1 MAARLAY
8 PWFYGLISAR
18 LDADGQLEL
27 DAALGDAAAAAQRTE
42 RRLEA
47 AEAIGIEIG

>member
-8 PWFYGLISAR
+8 PWIYGLISAR

-27 DAALGDAAAAAQRTE
+27 DAALGDRAAAEQRTAA
-42 RRLEA
+42 RRETA
-47 AEAIGIEIG
+47 AGIGIEVG